1 MRQVLLINNHEV
13 FESERARVKGHVTN
27 FHRKALGQ
35 LPDHASI
42 VVSDRKGWFGR
53 LRSHI
58 GLVMVAAQVV
68 GTIEINAKD
77 IRRGWIRGG

>member
-1 MRQVLLINNHEV
+1 
-13 FESERARVKGHVTN
+13 
-27 FHRKALGQ
+27 
-35 LPDHASI
+35 
-42 VVSDRKGWFGR
+42 

>member
-13 FESERARVKGHVTN
+13 FESERAHIKRNPPT
-27 FHRKALGQ
+27 FRRKALAQ

-42 VVSDRKGWFGR
+42 LVSDRKGWFGR
-53 LRSHI
+53 LRSRI

-68 GTIEINAKD
+68 GTIEVDAKD
-77 IRRGWIRGG
+77 IRRGWIRGD